1 MNIIKEHKFRKFIFL
16 IRNLWQQVA
25 ALKKFQKEDLFAFYK
40 KYIKA
45 GAPDRTK
52 LSIHVYGGAHEEEFK
67 SLASEESS
75 LPNKAN
81 SATLGEETE
90 SNVNVHIKNIFKF
103 KRSQSLYASLK

>member
-16 IRNLWQQVA
+16 TQNLWQQVA

-67 SLASEESS
+67 SLESEESS
-75 LPNKAN
+75 LSTKAN
-81 SATLGEETE
+81 ATLGEETE
-90 SNVNVHIKNIFKF
+90 SKVNVYIKNIFKF
-103 KRSQSLYASLK
+103 KRTQSLYASLK